1 MVVAPRQVVAA
12 SSEPVSRS
20 TTLATFLTLLC
31 ARPAAEVVD
40 LGSVV
45 GANITF
51 LGDRI
56 GCKIHVEDLYADLD
70 RHARQ
75 DGLDRVA
82 AFLESRFSHLD
93 ESIDA
98 ILCWDV
104 FDYLDQAAAHV
115 LARESIR
122 MLRPSGM
129 LLAFFGRGG
138 SSDLHYTRYCIMD
151 ETHLRHKFYAA
162 ACPRRL
168 ALQNRDILN
177 LFGELAVLESILLKS
192 GVREILFQKPTN

>member
-1 MVVAPRQVVAA
+1 MNRATAVSP
-12 SSEPVSRS
+12 EPVSRS

-56 GCKIHVEDLYADLD
+56 GCKIHVEDFYADLD

-75 DGLDRVA
+75 DGLDQVA
-82 AFLESRFSHLD
+82 DFLKSRFSHLD

-104 FDYLDQAAAHV
+104 FDYLDRAAAHV
-115 LARESIR
+115 LAGESVR
-122 MLRPSGM
+122 MLRPGGI
-129 LLAFFGRGG
+129 LLAFFGGGG
-138 SSDLHYTRYCIMD
+138 SSDLHYTRYCIVD
-151 ETHLRHKFYAA
+151 ETHLRHKFHAA
-162 ACPRRL
+162 ACHRRL
-168 ALQNRDILN
+168 VLQNREIFN
-177 LFGELAVLESILLKS
+177 LFGKLAVLDSILLKS
-192 GVREILFQKPTN
+192 GVRELLFQKPTN